1 MKIYGMI
8 KSKLTKENLI
18 KIIIENRNE
27 LYNINISPFT
37 KLLRFDWYYESDNL
51 YMYFDGFCFKKK
63 HKIKYVI
70 YFKNRIF
77 GGIYYK
83 YPEEL
88 SKNQLIKIA
97 QYIKQPT
104 KLLFYD

>member
-1 MKIYGMI
+1 MINKKI
-8 KSKLTKENLI
+8 TKEYLI
-18 KIIIENRNE
+18 KLIIDNHKE
-27 LYNINISPFT
+27 LRNINISPFT
-37 KLLRFDWYYESDNL
+37 KLLRFDWYYESDKYDDCL
-51 YMYFDGFCFKKK
+51 YMYFDGFCFKQKP
-63 HKIKYVI
+63 KIKYII

-77 GGIYYK
+77 GGIYSK

-88 SKNQLIKIA
+88 SKKQLIKIA

>member
-1 MKIYGMI
+1 MINKKI
-8 KSKLTKENLI
+8 TKEHLI
-18 KIIIENRNE
+18 KIIIENHKE
-27 LYNINISPFT
+27 LRNINISPFT
-37 KLLRFDWYYESDNL
+37 KLLRFDWYYESDKYDDCL
-51 YMYFDGFCFKKK
+51 YMYFDGFCFKQKS
-63 HKIKYVI
+63 KIKYII

-77 GGIYYK
+77 GGIYSK

-88 SKNQLIKIA
+88 SKKQLIKIA